1 MCKMFYRISPP
12 SNVFCFFRVS
22 ILGDTSYGEC
32 CVDEV
37 AAEHI
42 GADGLIHFGNACLTP
57 TR

>member
-1 MCKMFYRISPP
+1 
-12 SNVFCFFRVS
+12 VS

-42 GADGLIHFGNACLTP
+42 EADAVIHFGNACLTP
-57 TR
+57 TRFFFCTGIIVHALVLPQRD